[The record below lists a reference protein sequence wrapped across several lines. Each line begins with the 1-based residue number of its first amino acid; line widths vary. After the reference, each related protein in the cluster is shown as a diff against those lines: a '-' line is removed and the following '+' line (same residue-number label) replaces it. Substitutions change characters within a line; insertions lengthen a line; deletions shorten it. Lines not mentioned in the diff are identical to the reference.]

1 MIRFERA
8 SFAYRPG
15 AEAEEAGK
23 VGDAGKAGVRD
34 VSLEVRPGEVV
45 VLCGRSGC
53 GKSTL
58 LRLANGLAPRFFP
71 GRADGRVLLDGE
83 EVGALSSWRVA
94 ERAGSLFQNPRT
106 QFFNVD
112 TTGEVAF
119 ALESAGWPEEA
130 IRARVGATLRELGL
144 EHLVGRSIFDLSGG
158 QRQKIAYA
166 SVWAL
171 RPPNLLLDEPTS
183 NLDAPS
189 IADIAAFVANAKA
202 AGRAVLVA
210 EHRLAWLSG
219 VADTYVHLDG
229 GRISRVMSAREFAAL
244 DPRELDSM
252 GLRTRDLA
260 DVAPPAG
267 AVAPDGGVPPDSADD
282 DRGGAGEIVLSA
294 RGLSVDYGRGP
305 VVDGADVDLCAGQV
319 VALVGRNG
327 AGKTTLCRALCGLGR
342 RARGEILLD
351 GRRATRRRRTRS
363 CSMVFQDV
371 DYQLF
376 AESAAAEVTFGLS
389 RRAADAVDTGAV
401 LRELALDGVA
411 DRHPATLSGGQ
422 KQRLAVAACVAAG
435 KRVLVFDEPTSGIDL
450 DGMRRV
456 ARLLRRLAARGR
468 AVLVIT
474 HDLELIACACDRVLH
489 MDGGRVV
496 GRAGV
501 REDFDAVRAMTGAG
515 AREGEE

>member
-94 ERAGSLFQNPRT
+94 ERVGSLFQNPRT

-144 EHLVGRSIFDLSGG
+144 EHLAGRSIFDLSGG

-183 NLDAPS
+183 NLDASS

-219 VADTYVHLDG
+219 IADAYVHLDG
-229 GRISRVMSAREFAAL
+229 GRISRVMDAREFAAL

-252 GLRTRDLA
+252 GLRTRDLGS
-260 DVAPPAG
+260 VAPPAG
-267 AVAPDGGVPPDSADD
+267 TSAPDGGGV
-282 DRGGAGEIVLSA
+282 GGDGGGGVVLSA

-305 VVDGADVDLCAGQV
+305 VVAGVDVDLRAGEV

-327 AGKTTLCRALCGLGR
+327 SGKTTLCRALCGLGR

-363 CSMVFQDV
+363 CSMVFQNV

-376 AESAAAEVTFGLS
+376 AASAASEVTFGLP
-389 RRAADAVDTGAV
+389 RCTADAVDTDAV
-401 LRELALDGVA
+401 LRELALDDVA

-456 ARLLRRLAARGR
+456 ARLLRRLAAQGR

-474 HDLELIACACDRVLH
+474 HDLELIACACDRALH
-489 MDGGRVV
+489 MDRGRIVA
-496 GRAGV
+496 RARA

>member
-8 SFAYRPG
+8 SFTYRPG
-15 AEAEEAGK
+15 AAAGEAGAT
-23 VGDAGKAGVRD
+23 GEAGVRD

-71 GRADGRVLLDGE
+71 GRAAGRVLLDGE
-83 EVGALSSWRVA
+83 EVGDLASWRVA

-144 EHLVGRSIFDLSGG
+144 EHLAGRSIFDLSGG

-229 GRISRVMSAREFAAL
+229 GRVSRVMSAREFAAL

-267 AVAPDGGVPPDSADD
+267 AVAPDGGIGD
-282 DRGGAGEIVLSA
+282 GGGTGEIVLSA

-305 VVDGADVDLCAGQV
+305 VVDGADVDLRAGQV

-342 RARGEILLD
+342 RARGTVLLD
-351 GRRATRRRRTRS
+351 GRRATRRRRTRA

-376 AESAAAEVTFGLS
+376 AASAAAEVTFGLS
-389 RRAADAVDTGAV
+389 RRAASTVDTGAV

-456 ARLLRRLAARGR
+456 ARLLRWLAARGR

-489 MDGGRVV
+489 VDGGRVV

-501 REDFDAVRAMTGAG
+501 CQDFDAVRAMTTGAPAPG
-515 AREGEE
+515 REGEK

>member
-8 SFAYRPG
+8 SFAYRSG
-15 AEAEEAGK
+15 AAAGETGEAG
-23 VGDAGKAGVRD
+23 VHD
-34 VSLEVRPGEVV
+34 VDLRVRPGEVV

-71 GRADGRVLLDGE
+71 GRGSGRVLLDGE
-83 EVGALSSWRVA
+83 EVGDLATWRIA

-119 ALESAGWPEEA
+119 ALESAGWPEED
-130 IRARVGATLRELGL
+130 IRARVDSTLRELGL
-144 EHLVGRSIFDLSGG
+144 EHLAGRSIFELSGG

-166 SVWAL
+166 SIWAL

-183 NLDAPS
+183 NLDAPA
-189 IADIAAFVANAKA
+189 IADIAAFVADAKA

-219 VADTYVHLDG
+219 IADAYVHLDG
-229 GRISRVMSAREFAAL
+229 GRISRVMDAREFAAL

-342 RARGEILLD
+342 RARGEVLLD

-363 CSMVFQDV
+363 CSMVFQNV

-376 AESAAAEVTFGLS
+376 AASAASEVTFGLP
-389 RRAADAVDTGAV
+389 RRAADTVDTDAV
-401 LRELALDGVA
+401 LRELALGDVA

-474 HDLELIACACDRVLH
+474 HDLELIACACDRALH
-489 MDGGRVV
+489 MDRGRIVA
-496 GRAGV
+496 RARV

>member
-23 VGDAGKAGVRD
+23 VGKAGVRD

-71 GRADGRVLLDGE
+71 GRAAGRVLLDGE
-83 EVGALSSWRVA
+83 EVGALSSWRIA

-144 EHLVGRSIFDLSGG
+144 EHLAGRSIFDLSGG

-252 GLRTRDLA
+252 GLRTR
-260 DVAPPAG
+260 
-267 AVAPDGGVPPDSADD
+267 
-282 DRGGAGEIVLSA
+282 
-294 RGLSVDYGRGP
+294 
-305 VVDGADVDLCAGQV
+305 
-319 VALVGRNG
+319 
-327 AGKTTLCRALCGLGR
+327 
-342 RARGEILLD
+342 
-351 GRRATRRRRTRS
+351 
-363 CSMVFQDV
+363 
-371 DYQLF
+371 
-376 AESAAAEVTFGLS
+376 
-389 RRAADAVDTGAV
+389 
-401 LRELALDGVA
+401 
-411 DRHPATLSGGQ
+411 
-422 KQRLAVAACVAAG
+422 
-435 KRVLVFDEPTSGIDL
+435 
-450 DGMRRV
+450 
-456 ARLLRRLAARGR
+456 
-468 AVLVIT
+468 
-474 HDLELIACACDRVLH
+474 
-489 MDGGRVV
+489 
-496 GRAGV
+496 
-501 REDFDAVRAMTGAG
+501 
-515 AREGEE
+515 

>member
-8 SFAYRPG
+8 SFVYR
-15 AEAEEAGK
+15 A
-23 VGDAGKAGVRD
+23 DAATSERGVHD
-34 VSLEVRPGEVV
+34 VSISVRPGQVAVV
-45 VLCGRSGC
+45 CGRSGC

-58 LRLANGLAPRFFP
+58 LRMANGLAPRFFP
-71 GRADGRVLLDGE
+71 GRRSGRVLLDDE
-83 EVGALSSWRVA
+83 DVGGLAAWEIA

-119 ALESAGWPEEA
+119 ALESAGWPEGD
-130 IRARVGATLRELGL
+130 IRARVDSTLRELGL
-144 EHLVGRSIFDLSGG
+144 EHLAGRSIFELSGG

-166 SVWAL
+166 SIWAL

-183 NLDAPS
+183 NLDAPA
-189 IADIAAFVANAKA
+189 IADIAAFVADAKA

-219 VADTYVHLDG
+219 IADAYVHLDG
-229 GRISRVMSAREFAAL
+229 GRISRIMDAREFAAL
-244 DPRELDSM
+244 DPQELDSM
-252 GLRTRDLA
+252 GLRTRDLGS
-260 DVAPPAG
+260 VAPPAG
-267 AVAPDGGVPPDSADD
+267 TSAPDGGGV
-282 DRGGAGEIVLSA
+282 GGDGVGGVVLSA

-305 VVDGADVDLCAGQV
+305 VVAGVDVDLRAGEV

-327 AGKTTLCRALCGLGR
+327 SGKTTLCRALCGLGR

-363 CSMVFQDV
+363 CSMVFQNV

-376 AESAAAEVTFGLS
+376 AASAASEVTFGLP
-389 RRAADAVDTGAV
+389 RCAADAVDTDAV
-401 LRELALDGVA
+401 LRELALDDVA

-456 ARLLRRLAARGR
+456 ARLLRRLAAQGR

-474 HDLELIACACDRVLH
+474 HDLELIACACDRALH
-489 MDGGRVV
+489 MDRGRIVA
-496 GRAGV
+496 RARA

>member
-8 SFAYRPG
+8 SFTYRPG
-15 AEAEEAGK
+15 AAAGEAGAT
-23 VGDAGKAGVRD
+23 GEAGVRD

-71 GRADGRVLLDGE
+71 GRAAGRVLLDGE
-83 EVGALSSWRVA
+83 EVGDLASWRVA

-144 EHLVGRSIFDLSGG
+144 EHLAGRSIFDLSGG

-183 NLDAPS
+183 NLDAPA
-189 IADIAAFVANAKA
+189 IADIAAFVADAKA

-252 GLRTRDLA
+252 GLRTRDLGS
-260 DVAPPAG
+260 VAPPAG
-267 AVAPDGGVPPDSADD
+267 DNAPPAGDSAPDGGGV
-282 DRGGAGEIVLSA
+282 GGGGVGGVVLSA
-294 RGLSVDYGRGP
+294 RGLSADYGRGP
-305 VVDGADVDLCAGQV
+305 VVAGVDVDLRAGEV

-327 AGKTTLCRALCGLGR
+327 SGKTTLCRALCGLGR

-363 CSMVFQDV
+363 CSMVFQNV

-376 AESAAAEVTFGLS
+376 AASAASEVTFGLP
-389 RRAADAVDTGAV
+389 RCAADAVDTDAV
-401 LRELALDGVA
+401 LRELALDDVA

-474 HDLELIACACDRVLH
+474 HDLELIACACDRALH
-489 MDGGRVV
+489 MDRGRIVA
-496 GRAGV
+496 RARA

-515 AREGEE
+515 AGAREGEE

>member
-8 SFAYRPG
+8 SFTYRPG
-15 AEAEEAGK
+15 AATGEAGAT
-23 VGDAGKAGVRD
+23 GATGEAGVRD

-71 GRADGRVLLDGE
+71 GRVAGRVLLDGE
-83 EVGALSSWRVA
+83 EIGDLASWRIA

-144 EHLVGRSIFDLSGG
+144 EHLAGRSIFDLSGG

-219 VADTYVHLDG
+219 IADTYVHLDG
-229 GRISRVMSAREFAAL
+229 GRVSRVMNAREFAAL

-267 AVAPDGGVPPDSADD
+267 AVAPDGGIG
-282 DRGGAGEIVLSA
+282 GGAGEIVLSA

-305 VVDGADVDLCAGQV
+305 VVDGADVDLRAGQV

-342 RARGEILLD
+342 RAR
-351 GRRATRRRRTRS
+351 
-363 CSMVFQDV
+363 
-371 DYQLF
+371 
-376 AESAAAEVTFGLS
+376 
-389 RRAADAVDTGAV
+389 
-401 LRELALDGVA
+401 
-411 DRHPATLSGGQ
+411 
-422 KQRLAVAACVAAG
+422 
-435 KRVLVFDEPTSGIDL
+435 
-450 DGMRRV
+450 
-456 ARLLRRLAARGR
+456 ARPSSSP
-468 AVLVIT
+468 
-474 HDLELIACACDRVLH
+474 
-489 MDGGRVV
+489 
-496 GRAGV
+496 
-501 REDFDAVRAMTGAG
+501 
-515 AREGEE
+515 

>member
-15 AEAEEAGK
+15 AEAEEA
-23 VGDAGKAGVRD
+23 D
-34 VSLEVRPGEVV
+34 VHDVDLQVRPGEVV

-71 GRADGRVLLDGE
+71 GHGSGRVLLDGE
-83 EVGALSSWRVA
+83 EVGDLATWRIA

-119 ALESAGWPEEA
+119 ALESAGWPEGD
-130 IRARVGATLRELGL
+130 IRARVDSTLRELGL
-144 EHLVGRSIFDLSGG
+144 EHLAGRSIFELSGG

-166 SVWAL
+166 SIWAL

-183 NLDAPS
+183 NLDAPA
-189 IADIAAFVANAKA
+189 IADIAAFVADAKA
-202 AGRAVLVA
+202 AGRAILVA

-219 VADTYVHLDG
+219 IADAYVHLDG
-229 GRISRVMSAREFAAL
+229 GRISRIMDAREFAAL
-244 DPRELDSM
+244 DPQELDSM
-252 GLRTRDLA
+252 GLRTRDLGS
-260 DVAPPAG
+260 VAPPAG
-267 AVAPDGGVPPDSADD
+267 TSAPDGGGVDGD
-282 DRGGAGEIVLSA
+282 GGGSVVLSA
-294 RGLSVDYGRGP
+294 RRLSVDYGRGP
-305 VVDGADVDLCAGQV
+305 VVAGVDVDLRAGEV

-327 AGKTTLCRALCGLGR
+327 SGKTTLCRALCGLGR

-363 CSMVFQDV
+363 CSMVFQNV

-376 AESAAAEVTFGLS
+376 AASAASEVTFGLP
-389 RRAADAVDTGAV
+389 RRAADAVDTDAV
-401 LRELALDGVA
+401 LRELALDDVA

-474 HDLELIACACDRVLH
+474 HDLELIACACDRALH
-489 MDGGRVV
+489 MDRGRIVA
-496 GRAGV
+496 RTRV

>member
-15 AEAEEAGK
+15 AEAGKAG
-23 VGDAGKAGVRD
+23 AAGVRD

-71 GRADGRVLLDGE
+71 GRAAGRVLLDGE
-83 EVGALSSWRVA
+83 EVGDLASWRVA

-144 EHLVGRSIFDLSGG
+144 EHLAGRSIFDLSGG

-229 GRISRVMSAREFAAL
+229 ERVSRVMSARMAF
-244 DPRELDSM
+244 PEL
-252 GLRTRDLA
+252 
-260 DVAPPAG
+260 
-267 AVAPDGGVPPDSADD
+267 
-282 DRGGAGEIVLSA
+282 
-294 RGLSVDYGRGP
+294 
-305 VVDGADVDLCAGQV
+305 
-319 VALVGRNG
+319 
-327 AGKTTLCRALCGLGR
+327 
-342 RARGEILLD
+342 
-351 GRRATRRRRTRS
+351 
-363 CSMVFQDV
+363 
-371 DYQLF
+371 
-376 AESAAAEVTFGLS
+376 
-389 RRAADAVDTGAV
+389 
-401 LRELALDGVA
+401 
-411 DRHPATLSGGQ
+411 
-422 KQRLAVAACVAAG
+422 
-435 KRVLVFDEPTSGIDL
+435 
-450 DGMRRV
+450 
-456 ARLLRRLAARGR
+456 
-468 AVLVIT
+468 
-474 HDLELIACACDRVLH
+474 
-489 MDGGRVV
+489 
-496 GRAGV
+496 
-501 REDFDAVRAMTGAG
+501 
-515 AREGEE
+515 

>member
-8 SFAYRPG
+8 SFTYRPG
-15 AEAEEAGK
+15 AAAGEAGAT
-23 VGDAGKAGVRD
+23 GEAGVRD

-71 GRADGRVLLDGE
+71 GRVAGRVLLDGE
-83 EVGALSSWRVA
+83 EVGDLASWRVA

-144 EHLVGRSIFDLSGG
+144 EHLAGRSIFDLSGG

-183 NLDAPS
+183 NLDASS

-267 AVAPDGGVPPDSADD
+267 AVAPDGGI
-282 DRGGAGEIVLSA
+282 GEIVLSA

-305 VVDGADVDLCAGQV
+305 VVDGADVDLRAGQV

-342 RARGEILLD
+342 RARGTVLLD
-351 GRRATRRRRTRS
+351 GRRATRRRRTRA

-389 RRAADAVDTGAV
+389 RRAAGAVDTGAV

-474 HDLELIACACDRVLH
+474 HDLELIACACDRVVH

-501 REDFDAVRAMTGAG
+501 RQDFDAVRAMTTGAPAPG
-515 AREGEE
+515 REGEK